1 MRKKITY
8 GILTILLIGGLYLG
22 LRFGFGFFTPLNSWT
37 ARQDI
42 KNGKIQI
49 VVLGER
55 LINDEQRESLAK
67 AYEFDLYYFGD
78 NISTDI
84 INGTKYYNQTM
95 VDFLEKKYGSGWW
108 TKFQTQLDSIDK
120 QNATTIINKNNKLD

>member
-8 GILTILLIGGLYLG
+8 GLLTILLIGGLYLV
-22 LRFGFGFFTPLNSWT
+22 LRFAFGLFTPLNYLS
-37 ARQDI
+37 ARHDI

-49 VVLGER
+49 VVLGE
-55 LINDEQRESLAK
+55 IFPTDKQKQSLANT
-67 AYEFDLYYFGD
+67 YGFEFYFFGCS
-78 NISTDI
+78 ISTEI
-84 INGTKYYNQTM
+84 INGSKYYNQTM

-120 QNATTIINKNNKLD
+120 SNTTTIINKNNKLD

>member
-1 MRKKITY
+1 M
-8 GILTILLIGGLYLG
+8 TILLIGGLYFG
-22 LRFGFGFFTPLNSWT
+22 LRLAFGLFTPLNSWA

-49 VVLGER
+49 VVLGE
-55 LINDEQRESLAK
+55 IFPTDKQKQSLANT
-67 AYEFDLYYFGD
+67 YGFEFYFFGC
-78 NISTDI
+78 NILTEV

-95 VDFLEKKYGSGWW
+95 VDYLEKKYGSGWW

-120 QNATTIINKNNKLD
+120 TNTTTIINKNDKLD